1 MAFRR
6 TRVENAVHTA
16 AHANRAMLVRR
27 LGLAGGSLD
36 AA

>member
-6 TRVENAVHTA
+6 TRVENAVHIA
-16 AHANRAMLVRR
+16 ACANRAILVRR
-27 LGLAGGSLD
+27 LGFAGGSLD